1 MGALILENFHLLDSM
16 YEGLIVVSSEDS
28 SLKFASQPA
37 TNLFSENAGNAGSLG
52 EAVTGDSGSI
62 KDGEITTEF
71 LIEAIFVPTEISL
84 TKLAMQTANESL
96 LRTKKDAKPI
106 SLKEIIQTQLK
117 ENNES

>member
-37 TNLFSENAGNAGSLG
+37 TNLFSGNAANANAGRWG
-52 EAVTGDSGSI
+52 EAVAGDSSSI

-71 LIEAIFVPTEISL
+71 LMEAIFVPTEISL
-84 TKLAMQTANESL
+84 TKLAM
-96 LRTKKDAKPI
+96 
-106 SLKEIIQTQLK
+106 
-117 ENNES
+117 